1 MRVIVL
7 ISLLVLACI
16 GLSSAD
22 AATSENE
29 ASGAVMLEILE
40 GDTAFLVNT
49 QKKQAWWIVGECR
62 RNIPID
68 PDSASEILMSRPMV
82 EDVELGSRQ
91 IRLRQQFR
99 FDLASTPPTVSV
111 FSSVRSGWSPVLV
124 KRNDACQTQSDCRAR
139 TELPEC

>member
-7 ISLLVLACI
+7 ISLLILTL
-16 GLSSAD
+16 GLSRAD
-22 AATSENE
+22 AATSKNE
-29 ASGAVMLEILE
+29 ASGAVMLEILD

-49 QKKQAWWIVGECR
+49 RQKKAWWIVGECR

-68 PDSASEILMSRPMV
+68 PDSVSEILMSRPMS

-99 FDLASTPPTVSV
+99 FVLASTPPTVSV